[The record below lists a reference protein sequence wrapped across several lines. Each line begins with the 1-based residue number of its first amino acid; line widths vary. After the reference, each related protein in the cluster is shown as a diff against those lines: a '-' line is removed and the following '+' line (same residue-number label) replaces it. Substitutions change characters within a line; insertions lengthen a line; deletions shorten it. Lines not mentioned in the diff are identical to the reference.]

1 MRLLVNENFPSDA
14 VTALQQDGHDVVW
27 VRRDA
32 PGSRDEDV
40 LERAR
45 TENRILITFDKD
57 FGELAFRS
65 QLPVM
70 RHHFISYFG
79 ALGIL
84 CGSCS
89 SCNRRVTHRLERAF
103 RCDRGRSNP
112 HEAIALT
119 AR

>member
-45 TENRILITFDKD
+45 TENRILIPFDKD

-65 QLPVM
+65 QLPASCGIILFRISARSASYVARVAVATVASRTDWSGHFAVIEEGRIRM
-70 RHHFISYFG
+70 RP
-79 ALGIL
+79 L
-84 CGSCS
+84 
-89 SCNRRVTHRLERAF
+89 
-103 RCDRGRSNP
+103 P
-112 HEAIALT
+112 
-119 AR
+119 